1 MRYRADTV
9 AIVRYLRAHP
19 ALGKQAAKLLRSADQ
34 GDHHI
39 YLSAISLMEVMYLS
53 EAKRVDVRVDDLIEL
68 VSHSAN
74 YEIVPVGAEIVSVAT
89 GIDDVPDL
97 HDRMIAA
104 SASWL
109 GVPILTSDAVM
120 SRSRHVNTI
129 W

>member
-1 MRYRADTV
+1 MRYLADTV
-9 AIVRYLRAHP
+9 AIVRYLRTHP